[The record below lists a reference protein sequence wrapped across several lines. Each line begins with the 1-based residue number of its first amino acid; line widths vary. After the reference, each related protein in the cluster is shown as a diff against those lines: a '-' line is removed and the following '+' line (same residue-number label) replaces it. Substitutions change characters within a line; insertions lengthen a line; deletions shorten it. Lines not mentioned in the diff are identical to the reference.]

1 KVSGQIAQIS
11 YKALGKPHTPK
22 AVALCF
28 DDGPWPSQTLKVL
41 QILRHFKAKA
51 TFFMIG
57 EQVPRWPQIAMRVN
71 ADGMAI
77 GDHSWDHPNNIAFD
91 SLTPNRI
98 NDEILQAKTA
108 LQNIGVEPTLFR
120 PPGGSWDPLV
130 VSDAAQAG
138 MRVV

>member
-1 KVSGQIAQIS
+1 
-11 YKALGKPHTPK
+11 
-22 AVALCF
+22 
-28 DDGPWPSQTLKVL
+28 
-41 QILRHFKAKA
+41 
-51 TFFMIG
+51 
-57 EQVPRWPQIAMRVN
+57 N

-138 MRVV
+138 MRVVIWNDDSQDWIPGSTPLEIQKRVLSELKPGSIILMHDGGGDRSATIKALPKIIKTIHKRGL